1 MNSIKTLLI
10 LGFVFLANGITF
22 LIVGLT
28 TDLTI
33 FWTLGPSFMALGIV
47 FLAISKS
54 RKNAHGISSSPSGSE
69 A

>member
-10 LGFVFLANGITF
+10 LGFVFLTNGITF

-28 TDLTI
+28 THLTI

-47 FLAISKS
+47 FLAISKFH
-54 RKNAHGISSSPSGSE
+54 KNAHGTSSSSSGNE
-69 A
+69 T